1 MILHEEF
8 HEQLKLATDMFS
20 LDGGSM
26 SESDNSDSDSETD
39 DE

>member
-1 MILHEEF
+1 MILQEEL
-8 HEQLKLATDMFS
+8 HEQLKVVTDMFS
-20 LDGGSM
+20 PDGGSE